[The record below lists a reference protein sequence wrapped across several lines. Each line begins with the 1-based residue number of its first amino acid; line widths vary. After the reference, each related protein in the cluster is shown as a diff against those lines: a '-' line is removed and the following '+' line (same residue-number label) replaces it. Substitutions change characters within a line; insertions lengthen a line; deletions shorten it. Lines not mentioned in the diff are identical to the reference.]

1 MVAYGSV
8 ALTREQQQKH
18 YIKSQVILGMSTIPI
33 LTSPICA
40 IAAAMRLPTLPS
52 RNHISSAPFNAPVI
66 IMLISTGDL
75 PSDTKWP
82 GRKEGEEPPQ
92 FEAGFEKA
100 QKDAADRAEA
110 ERQNAINYPLSKR
123 DRISRDEFAARLREA
138 ERMHGEEEAAKEA
151 RRRA

>member
-1 MVAYGSV
+1 
-8 ALTREQQQKH
+8 
-18 YIKSQVILGMSTIPI
+18 
-33 LTSPICA
+33 
-40 IAAAMRLPTLPS
+40 
-52 RNHISSAPFNAPVI
+52 
-66 IMLISTGDL
+66 MLISTGDL